1 MSSKSLQSQI
11 NALERKVERYHT
23 QHKLLKAKVT
33 DMARMLRALEPFA
46 RAEDRELFYLYV
58 DEIVE
63 EAKKR
68 RDEHVQKTERQ
79 KC

>member
-1 MSSKSLQSQI
+1 MNKSQQAQI

-33 DMARMLRALEPFA
+33 DMARRLRSLEPFA
-46 RAEDRELFYLYV
+46 HAEDRELFYLYV

-68 RDEHVQKTERQ
+68 RDEHG
-79 KC
+79 

>member
-1 MSSKSLQSQI
+1 MNLPSKSPQSQI

-33 DMARMLRALEPFA
+33 NMARMLRALEPFA

-63 EAKKR
+63 EARKR
-68 RDEHVQKTERQ
+68 RDEHG
-79 KC
+79 